1 MNVKTQTRMQRD
13 MELAGWPPGKVALEI
28 IDRIEHSTSYDQS
41 AYFSHAPAFRVLTAP
56 VEEWPCGTTACVAG
70 HAMHI
75 AVQAGVLP
83 AATVLQPWAVG
94 ATVLGL
100 GAVSPSS
107 AIPDLFSPSTSRA
120 EVVCRLEQIA
130 AQRPTAR

>member
-1 MNVKTQTRMQRD
+1 MNASTQTRMQRD

-28 IDRIEHSTSYDQS
+28 IDRIEHGTTFDQRD
-41 AYFSHAPAFRVLTAP
+41 YFSRHATDVLPVP
-56 VEEWPCGTTACVAG
+56 VEEWPRGTTACVAG

-83 AATVLQPWAVG
+83 ATTPLEPWTVA
-94 ATVLGL
+94 ADVLGL
-100 GAVSPSS
+100 GIDTA
-107 AIPDLFSPSTSRA
+107 LFRPTWSRA
-120 EVVCRLEQIA
+120 ESVCRLEQIA